1 MSISMTPPAQG
12 RGREIAEAIDRQYSF
27 MASAFP
33 RFVFG
38 PKVLSGRQSM
48 NVSGRDY
55 EYTS

>member
-1 MSISMTPPAQG
+1 MTPPAQG